1 MLGAHV
7 LSVVDDD
14 ASVRIATGRLIRSLG
29 FTVEMF
35 TSGEEF
41 LHLGPLQET
50 SCLVL
55 DVQMP
60 GMSGLQ
66 LQSQL
71 AAAGHRIPIIFVAA
85 YPDERIRT
93 LALRA
98 GAVEFL
104 YKPFSV
110 EALLSA
116 IDLALGVG
124 KGGDSLVSH
133 DD

>member
-14 ASVRIATGRLIRSLG
+14 TSVRIATGRLIRSVG

-41 LHLGPLQET
+41 LHLGRLQET
-50 SCLVL
+50 SCLVV
-55 DVQMP
+55 DVHIP
-60 GMSGLQ
+60 GMNGLQ
-66 LQSQL
+66 LQSHL
-71 AAAGHRIPIIFVAA
+71 AAAGYRIPIIFVTA

-98 GAVEFL
+98 GAVESL

-124 KGGDSLVSH
+124 KGEDSLVSH